1 MPPVRLILTIPSAYA
16 LMRLELHLI
25 AVRIDMPSLL
35 PVQLDSVHSGAR
47 ARGGI
52 LYLVLL
58 LVVAWPLSAQQG
70 VLHEG
75 RPALRY
81 ATSKGATTY
90 VYHIDFNGES
100 ALRFSVL
107 HVHRGDCAGYLYV
120 TRTRIAYDPVF
131 SPNYAQDGFNSPRGQ
146 LKEASVAR
154 QGYIKLY
161 QPQRKFNFYALFD
174 RGSKRYPGA
183 GKAVRPIMA
192 LVQRAF
198 SDFDGAVRDFQRET
212 AGLQVP
218 AVPVA
223 AAQAAAAPPTGVG
236 PKVRIME
243 PAIADPTQPVEVAQ
257 STVML
262 RGAALDPKGVVSVTV
277 NGREAEMRSTGD
289 VRAIEFSL
297 KDLAVREGLNRVAV
311 VATNV
316 DRHTTQ
322 VEVLLWGRPP
332 SAPAPA
338 VTPTSTPTPPP
349 TVGPETPPAPAVS
362 SDSVPLQKD
371 EILQMLQNGLPGEQV
386 ADLVEESGIDFE
398 PTEDYYKTLRKA
410 GADDALIGSLRKAK
424 RVKP

>member
-1 MPPVRLILTIPSAYA
+1 VPPVRLILTIPSAYA

-35 PVQLDSVHSGAR
+35 PVQLDSARSGAR

-174 RGSKRYPGA
+174 RGSKRYLGA
-183 GKAVRPIMA
+183 GKSVRPLMA
-192 LVQRAF
+192 LVGRAF

-212 AGLQVP
+212 AGLQAP

-223 AAQAAAAPPTGVG
+223 AAQAAAPPTGVG

-257 STVML
+257 SIVML

-277 NGREAEMRSTGD
+277 NGRQAEMRSTGD

-322 VEVLLWGRPP
+322 LEVLLWGHPP

-371 EILQMLQNGLPGEQV
+371 EILQMLQNGLPSEQV

>member
-1 MPPVRLILTIPSAYA
+1 
-16 LMRLELHLI
+16 
-25 AVRIDMPSLL
+25 
-35 PVQLDSVHSGAR
+35 
-47 ARGGI
+47 
-52 LYLVLL
+52 
-58 LVVAWPLSAQQG
+58 
-70 VLHEG
+70 
-75 RPALRY
+75 
-81 ATSKGATTY
+81 
-90 VYHIDFNGES
+90 
-100 ALRFSVL
+100 
-107 HVHRGDCAGYLYV
+107 
-120 TRTRIAYDPVF
+120 
-131 SPNYAQDGFNSPRGQ
+131 
-146 LKEASVAR
+146 
-154 QGYIKLY
+154 
-161 QPQRKFNFYALFD
+161 
-174 RGSKRYPGA
+174 
-183 GKAVRPIMA
+183 
-192 LVQRAF
+192 
-198 SDFDGAVRDFQRET
+198 
-212 AGLQVP
+212 
-218 AVPVA
+218 
-223 AAQAAAAPPTGVG
+223 
-236 PKVRIME
+236 ME

-277 NGREAEMRSTGD
+277 NGRQAEMRSTGD

-371 EILQMLQNGLPGEQV
+371 EILQMLQNGLPSEQV